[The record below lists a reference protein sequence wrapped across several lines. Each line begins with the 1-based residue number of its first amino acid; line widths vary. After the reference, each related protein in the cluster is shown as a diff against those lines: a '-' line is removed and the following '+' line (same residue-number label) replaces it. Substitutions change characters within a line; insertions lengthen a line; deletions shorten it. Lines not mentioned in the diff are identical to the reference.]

1 MNLGA
6 LTDVDGH
13 QVLSM
18 AESEAG
24 LYAGLSRLSLQRT
37 EFNFDAGHSYQA
49 HRLRSLS
56 SRGLPVQALS
66 LEVAPHRKSGVAG
79 QPPVWEPTGALH
91 YICIHAPREVL
102 CRNSS
107 GGAEQGR
114 VRRR

>member
-1 MNLGA
+1 MVG
-6 LTDVDGH
+6 
-13 QVLSM
+13 
-18 AESEAG
+18 SEAG

-37 EFNFDAGHSYQA
+37 EVNFDAGHSYQA
-49 HRLRSLS
+49 HRLRSESKRLCTC
-56 SRGLPVQALS
+56 RALS

-79 QPPVWEPTGALH
+79 QPPIWEPTGALH

-102 CRNSS
+102 CRNCC